1 MAEKRPDQLPAIT
14 GMSDTD
20 IFIIQK
26 NISDPDVSSRTVGQI
41 AKGDLGFL
49 PTTGGSITGPL
60 GLSGD
65 VTVAGDILP
74 AISGGANLGA
84 PTKPFATGFFTSGT
98 IELGEVCLKAG
109 SHGLIVENGHGIGG
123 TVSGSTGYFRQLYV
137 DGQRIEPE
145 EENIVHT
152 IASGS
157 ATSSIVFGKV
167 YDASPFVVGSF
178 HLAAATTNFYSL
190 NFSNVTTSGCTIIYS
205 SDIEEAGNE
214 VHLTVKDR

>member
-84 PTKPFATGFFTSGT
+84 PTKPFATG
-98 IELGEVCLKAG
+98 
-109 SHGLIVENGHGIGG
+109 
-123 TVSGSTGYFRQLYV
+123 YFRQLYV

-178 HLAAATTNFYSL
+178 HLAAATTNFYAL
-190 NFSNVTTSGCTIIYS
+190 NLSNVTTSGCTIIYS

-214 VHLTVKDR
+214 VHLIVKDR

>member
-65 VTVAGDILP
+65 VTVAGDIVP

-98 IELGEVCLKAG
+98 IELGDVCLKAG
-109 SHGLIVENGHGIGG
+109 SHGLIIENVHGIGG
-123 TVSGSTGYFRQLYV
+123 TVSGSTGYFQQLYV
-137 DGQRIEPE
+137 EGQRIEPQE
-145 EENIVHT
+145 QNIVHN
-152 IASGS
+152 IPSGA
-157 ATSSIVFGKV
+157 ATSSIVFGKT
-167 YDASPFVVGSF
+167 YDTPPFIVGSF
-178 HLAAATTNFYSL
+178 HLSATATNFYAL
-190 NFSNVTTSGCTIIYS
+190 NISNVTTSGCTLIYS
-205 SDIEEAGNE
+205 SDIEETGNA
-214 VHLTVKDR
+214 VHLLVKDL

>member
-65 VTVAGDILP
+65 VTIAGDIVP
-74 AISGGANLGA
+74 AISGGSNLGA
-84 PTKPFATGFFTSGT
+84 PTKPFATG
-98 IELGEVCLKAG
+98 
-109 SHGLIVENGHGIGG
+109 
-123 TVSGSTGYFRQLYV
+123 YFQQLYV
-137 DGQRIEPE
+137 EGQRIEPQE
-145 EENIVHT
+145 QNIVYN
-152 IASGS
+152 IPSGA
-157 ATSSIVFGKV
+157 ATSSIVFGKT
-167 YDASPFVVGSF
+167 YDTPPFIVGSF
-178 HLAAATTNFYSL
+178 HLSTTTTNFYSF
-190 NFSNVTTSGCTIIYS
+190 NVSNATTSGCTLIYS
-205 SDIEEAGNE
+205 SDIEETGNA
-214 VHLTVKDR
+214 VHLLVKDL

>member
-65 VTVAGDILP
+65 VTVAGDIVP

-98 IELGEVCLKAG
+98 LELGDVRLKAG
-109 SHGLIVENGHGIGG
+109 PHGLIIENGRGIGG
-123 TVSGSTGYFRQLYV
+123 TVSGSTGYFQQLYV
-137 DGQRIEPE
+137 EGQRIEPQE
-145 EENIVHT
+145 QNIVHN
-152 IASGS
+152 IPSGA
-157 ATSSIVFGKV
+157 ATSSIVFGKT
-167 YDASPFVVGSF
+167 YDAPPFIVGSF
-178 HLAAATTNFYSL
+178 HLSATATNFYAL
-190 NFSNVTTSGCTIIYS
+190 NVSNVTTSGCTLIYS
-205 SDIEEAGNE
+205 SDINETGNA
-214 VHLTVKDR
+214 VHLLVKDL